1 MNFVCSS
8 IFRPRFASSSAS
20 TLTYSLKLHRCTF
33 MISSR
38 NYKALLRCYEVVCDA
53 RFRDNVVESILKT
66 VTKCRRYVTKYTCCR
81 VIRIVKNARILGNSK
96 ATKEGLIFLT
106 YSTDHIKYC
115 KTCKSSK
122 VRQDRC
128 TEKCSCN
135 VNNL

>member
-38 NYKALLRCYEVVCDA
+38 NYKALTKRYEVVCFA

-66 VTKCRRYVTKYTCCR
+66 VTKCRRYVTKYTCCQSFTKR
-81 VIRIVKNARILGNSK
+81 TILQITQK
-96 ATKEGLIFLT
+96 KGLIFET
-106 YSTDHIKYC
+106 YYQSTDHIKVC
-115 KTCKSSK
+115 KTCKTSK

-128 TEKCSCN
+128 TEKCSRN

>member
-38 NYKALLRCYEVVCDA
+38 NYKALTKRYEVVCFA

-66 VTKCRRYVTKYTCCR
+66 VTKCRRYVTKYTCYQNCEKR
-81 VIRIVKNARILGNSK
+81 
-96 ATKEGLIFLT
+96 TIF
-106 YSTDHIKYC
+106 
-115 KTCKSSK
+115 
-122 VRQDRC
+122 
-128 TEKCSCN
+128 
-135 VNNL
+135 